1 MATELKSPP
10 EPRTSRSERAVE
22 DQINRIEKQI
32 RWIDVGTGV
41 FGLLVMLFAYGLI
54 VILLDRF
61 LTLSSLARQFL
72 FAGFAVSVGWWIYKR
87 ILTPLVQS
95 VNPIY
100 AALILEQAILP

>member
-10 EPRTSRSERAVE
+10 EPRTSRSERVVE

-54 VILLDRF
+54 VILLIAFSRF
-61 LTLSSLARQFL
+61 RLWPGSSCLQGLLFL
-72 FAGFAVSVGWWIYKR
+72 WGGGFTSGF
-87 ILTPLVQS
+87 
-95 VNPIY
+95 
-100 AALILEQAILP
+100 

>member
-41 FGLLVMLFAYGLI
+41 FGLLVTFGGSQD
-54 VILLDRF
+54 VLLTGGMTPAHEGDSF
-61 LTLSSLARQFL
+61 SVDTYTLAMHPP
-72 FAGFAVSVGWWIYKR
+72 
-87 ILTPLVQS
+87 PL
-95 VNPIY
+95 P
-100 AALILEQAILP
+100 PPP